1 MGMTGEGRPAG
12 CGANGGESQKIRLT
26 LLIADEAPRLKQ
38 TFASE
43 MDGERARARGSYD
56 ST

>member
-1 MGMTGEGRPAG
+1 LLLWV
-12 CGANGGESQKIRLT
+12 CVGGYLAIRINLDGLT